1 MSAIHYLLVKM
12 LCKDVDCTNGHMT
25 WVRGLQ
31 VVKAAANGRSWWV
44 WRAGKPQL
52 SFLTDGV
59 FAGPEYARL
68 GPSLQQYIRA
78 ATPIFD
84 VPWEEEIFPQTRP
97 SSSLSLKCCCVD
109 SILRPVNSDDEQC
122 ETKTKTTS

>member
-1 MSAIHYLLVKM
+1 M
-12 LCKDVDCTNGHMT
+12 
-25 WVRGLQ
+25 
-31 VVKAAANGRSWWV
+31 

-78 ATPIFD
+78 ATPIFN
-84 VPWEEEIFPQTRP
+84 VPWGAKTALEAADISGLKELTPSLLRSRFDLPLRLKERFPGSRLCR
-97 SSSLSLKCCCVD
+97 S
-109 SILRPVNSDDEQC
+109 PVFAVHLLLQVGDIVIYNPRY
-122 ETKTKTTS
+122 KF